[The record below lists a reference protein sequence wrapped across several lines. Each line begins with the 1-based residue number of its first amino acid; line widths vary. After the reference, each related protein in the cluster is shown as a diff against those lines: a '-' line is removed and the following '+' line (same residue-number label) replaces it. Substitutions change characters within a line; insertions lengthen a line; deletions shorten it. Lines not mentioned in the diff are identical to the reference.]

1 MQTVSFRE
9 GKPTKFLRD
18 SDGVFFPHPI
28 FSTKVYFFVKKLLVE
43 VVFPQV
49 SWEQTTP
56 QKKLRCISNFQSTNS
71 LQHLPYP
78 KNHEISSHW
87 LFGDVWR
94 SQTPAIHVQT
104 PLVSQGYP
112 WFLRPTTESTPRHV
126 LQAKSFCDDTLGTE
140 ITHINGRKSMT
151 FTGGC
156 NIYNPSYLGLCHL

>member
-18 SDGVFFPHPI
+18 SDGDIFFPI
-28 FSTKVYFFVKKLLVE
+28 QFLQQKSIFFVTNCWWTSS
-43 VVFPQV
+43 FPQV

-56 QKKLRCISNFQSTNS
+56 QKKLRCISNFRSTNS

-94 SQTPAIHVQT
+94 SQTPAGRIQT
-104 PLVSQGYP
+104 IPNPSFSQGP
-112 WFLRPTTESTPRHV
+112 VIPRVDMWFL
-126 LQAKSFCDDTLGTE
+126 
-140 ITHINGRKSMT
+140 GRILRDLP
-151 FTGGC
+151 
-156 NIYNPSYLGLCHL
+156 IYHMFLFYGWDWDHQSYSREGLDS